1 MLLVFSVAVP
11 KRSIF
16 EVGWHKAWQ
25 ESFRVY
31 NKGMRKYHLWLI
43 EIIVWAL
50 IIVAISIPFYNNISH
65 KKELN
70 ATGHAFF
77 EDTDGLIVGSPV
89 RFMGT
94 QVGYLSNVE
103 IIGSEAY
110 VSFVITEKNL
120 KIPHGTI
127 ATVEFTGIAGS
138 KSLELYPPTKESLAR
153 GHAISVVDPI
163 RLSTFVSNQQSIATN
178 LINMTNQI
186 NMLVTK
192 NNISQIRNWMNTA
205 ELFSKSN
212 EMLDNFND
220 FEDNAINKLKVRQE
234 NRKKNEK

>member
-1 MLLVFSVAVP
+1 
-11 KRSIF
+11 
-16 EVGWHKAWQ
+16 
-25 ESFRVY
+25 
-31 NKGMRKYHLWLI
+31 MRKYHLWLI

-50 IIVAISIPFYNNISH
+50 IIIAISIPFYNNSRH
-65 KKELN
+65 KQELN

-94 QVGYLSNVE
+94 QVGYLSDVK

-138 KSLELYPPTKESLAR
+138 KSLELYPPTKDSLAQ
-153 GHAISVVDPI
+153 GHAISVVEPI
-163 RLSTFVSNQQSIATN
+163 RISTFVDRQQNIASNI
-178 LINMTNQI
+178 INITNQVNTVI
-186 NMLVTK
+186 TK
-192 NNISQIRNWMNTA
+192 NNIPQIRNWLHTTT
-205 ELFSKSN
+205 LFDKSN
-212 EMLDNFND
+212 EMLDNIKI
-220 FEDNAINKLKVRQE
+220 FEDNAINKFKKRQE